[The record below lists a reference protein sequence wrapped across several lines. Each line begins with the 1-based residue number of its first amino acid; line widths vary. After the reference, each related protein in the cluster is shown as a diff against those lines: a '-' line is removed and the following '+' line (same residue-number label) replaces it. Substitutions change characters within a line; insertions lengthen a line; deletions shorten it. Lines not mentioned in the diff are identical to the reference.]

1 MKHGLWKVSW
11 VNLRCGSLRLAWWT
25 LERNWQDFVR
35 RRGQEMLWTHRAA
48 KWCQTATEIGS
59 PFDGGLEFWG
69 RLVGFRVETNLWFGR
84 CPWNTSA
91 FSKCLVL
98 VHPSKGHFV
107 SQLHECSHYIRLFS
121 IQLKTEMST
130 VAFMCLSSIFMPN
143 FHRPVFFL
151 SPIFTPPFSA
161 YPNHGEGHPS
171 AQEPLLPRL
180 ILESHNFTDKLHDIV
195 HENQWGRVDSWLW
208 CWTVEILGVN
218 ELLLDQKIIL
228 WPNVMTFV

>member
-121 IQLKTEMST
+121 IQLKTEMSSFHVFVIHFHAQFSPT
-130 VAFMCLSSIFMPN
+130 CFFLIPN
-143 FHRPVFFL
+143 FHP
-151 SPIFTPPFSA
+151 PIFGLPKPWRGPPFGSGA
-161 YPNHGEGHPS
+161 TPS
-171 AQEPLLPRL
+171 TA
-180 ILESHNFTDKLHDIV
+180 HF
-195 HENQWGRVDSWLW
+195 RV
-208 CWTVEILGVN
+208 
-218 ELLLDQKIIL
+218 
-228 WPNVMTFV
+228 P